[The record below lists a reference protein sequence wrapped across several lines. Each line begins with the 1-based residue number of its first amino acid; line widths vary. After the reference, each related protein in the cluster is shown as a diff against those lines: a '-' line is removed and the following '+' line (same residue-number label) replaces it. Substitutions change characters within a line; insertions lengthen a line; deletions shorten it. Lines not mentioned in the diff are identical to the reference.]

1 MSRINLQSFEVGY
14 KLAQM
19 LRTIQY
25 EILAKPI
32 ISAELLEFE
41 RNLKQLREEIR
52 FDTLSD
58 FHEIEMK
65 IEKSFF
71 DFLVLCSTFQR

>member
-25 EILAKPI
+25 DILAKPI

-52 FDTLSD
+52 FDNLSD

-71 DFLVLCSTFQR
+71 DFLVLCSISQ

>member
-1 MSRINLQSFEVGY
+1 MSRINLHSFEVGY

-52 FDTLSD
+52 SDILSD

-71 DFLVLCSTFQR
+71 DFLVLCFTSQ

>member
-41 RNLKQLREEIR
+41 RNLKQLREEICS
-52 FDTLSD
+52 DVLSD

-71 DFLVLCSTFQR
+71 DFLVLCSISQ

>member
-1 MSRINLQSFEVGY
+1 MSRISLQSFEVGY

-19 LRTIQY
+19 LRTTQH
-25 EILAKPI
+25 EILAKPT
-32 ISAELLEFE
+32 ISAELLEFD

-52 FDTLSD
+52 SDTISD

-65 IEKSFF
+65 IEKCFF
-71 DFLVLCSTFQR
+71 DFLVLCFTSQ

>member
-19 LRTIQY
+19 LRTTQH
-25 EILAKPI
+25 EISAKPT
-32 ISAELLEFE
+32 ISAQLLELE
-41 RNLKQLREEIR
+41 NNLNRLREEIR
-52 FDTLSD
+52 SDTISD

-71 DFLVLCSTFQR
+71 DFLVLCSQ

>member
-25 EILAKPI
+25 DILAKPI

-52 FDTLSD
+52 FDNLSD

-71 DFLVLCSTFQR
+71 DFLVLCSQ

>member
-1 MSRINLQSFEVGY
+1 VLYITIKIYKKIKMSRINLHSFEVGY

-41 RNLKQLREEIR
+41 RNLKQKNVGPEI
-52 FDTLSD
+52 
-58 FHEIEMK
+58 IG
-65 IEKSFF
+65 I
-71 DFLVLCSTFQR
+71 

>member
-52 FDTLSD
+52 SDTLSD

-71 DFLVLCSTFQR
+71 DFLVLCSISQ

>member
-41 RNLKQLREEIR
+41 IK
-52 FDTLSD
+52 
-58 FHEIEMK
+58 
-65 IEKSFF
+65 
-71 DFLVLCSTFQR
+71 

>member
-25 EILAKPI
+25 DILAKPI

-71 DFLVLCSTFQR
+71 DFLVLCSTSQ

>member
-19 LRTIQY
+19 FKTTQH
-25 EILAKPI
+25 EILAKST
-32 ISAELLEFE
+32 ISVQLLEFE

-52 FDTLSD
+52 SDTIFD
-58 FHEIEMK
+58 FHENEMK

-71 DFLVLCSTFQR
+71 DFLVLCFTSQ